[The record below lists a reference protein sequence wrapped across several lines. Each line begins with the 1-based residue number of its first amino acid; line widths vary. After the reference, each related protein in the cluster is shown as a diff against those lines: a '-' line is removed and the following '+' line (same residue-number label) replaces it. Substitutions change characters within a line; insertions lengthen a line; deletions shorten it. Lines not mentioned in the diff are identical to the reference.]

1 MLKGSRRLWMK
12 KGLKSIPQQ
21 AKDFSDIRG
30 SDKEVPHFSKGMLKA
45 KTFKDLHM
53 DFDHSDSDDDG
64 GANENTLSKAGTDA
78 GREINGGISLLKE
91 HWQWTKHQQLW
102 RRLFRGIAGQGRWKT
117 RGCCQR
123 GEIWKSKKQENSQ
136 IMIVVIFRI
145 VWQLSRCGMIQCN
158 KENKY
163 SLDCNAEK
171 NTLLRKHNVC

>member
-1 MLKGSRRLWMK
+1 MK

-78 GREINGGISLLKE
+78 GREVNDGISLLKG
-91 HWQWTKHQQLW
+91 H
-102 RRLFRGIAGQGRWKT
+102 
-117 RGCCQR
+117 
-123 GEIWKSKKQENSQ
+123 
-136 IMIVVIFRI
+136 
-145 VWQLSRCGMIQCN
+145 
-158 KENKY
+158 
-163 SLDCNAEK
+163 
-171 NTLLRKHNVC
+171 